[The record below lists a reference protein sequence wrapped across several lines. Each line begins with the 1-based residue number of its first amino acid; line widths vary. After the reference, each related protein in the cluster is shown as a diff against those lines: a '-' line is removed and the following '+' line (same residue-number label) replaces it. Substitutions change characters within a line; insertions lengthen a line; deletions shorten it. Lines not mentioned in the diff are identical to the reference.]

1 MARSR
6 SKTRRRRSPRTTSL
20 INALEGYTYL
30 SILTEGTLGTSP
42 WGFVTGDTDL
52 SSKMFQG
59 NPQLGYSDAGMV
71 VTGQNEISLGDL
83 ATAPQLAVAQ
93 IGQNAKDNF
102 VPMAIQTAFTN
113 IGFTLFKKGLRRPI
127 SRVNSQIMKPLGL
140 GVRL

>member
-42 WGFVTGDTDL
+42 WGFITGDTDL
-52 SSKMFQG
+52 QQKSMF
-59 NPQLGYSDAGMV
+59 NINTYSTDMV
-71 VTGQNEISLGDL
+71 ISGEESISLGDL

-93 IGQNAKDNF
+93 IGANAKSNF

-113 IGFTLFKKGLRRPI
+113 IGFSLFKKGLRRPI
-127 SRVNSQIMKPLGL
+127 ARVNSQIMKPLGL